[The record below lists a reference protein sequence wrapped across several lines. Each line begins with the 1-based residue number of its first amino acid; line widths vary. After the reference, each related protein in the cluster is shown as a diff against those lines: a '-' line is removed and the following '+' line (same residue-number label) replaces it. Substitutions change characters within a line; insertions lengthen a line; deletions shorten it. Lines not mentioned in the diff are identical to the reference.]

1 MTVVEEMERFSG
13 QFGKRLVVNHA
24 SWHYYRL
31 GTGPPVLW
39 LTGGLRRAALGFAFM
54 ERLAA
59 HHTVIAPDY
68 PPVRTVDEF
77 MIAFDG
83 ILRAETIDT
92 FALGGQSYGGLLAQ
106 AYLAHRTTDVDRLI
120 LSSTGPADY
129 GRAWLPAEKAFIVL
143 ARILPERTVKGLLA
157 GGLLRAITLP
167 EAERAEWVEA
177 IKAIVCNDLSRAD
190 VVSHFAVAS
199 DLIRTG
205 VVTPAAFR
213 AWTGRI
219 VVLSAENDPRQSQKD
234 TPRYVN
240 LFGRGIDV
248 ISLGHLGHAAALV
261 DPNRYVDALEWA
273 LA

>member
-13 QFGKRLVVNHA
+13 QFGKRLVVNRA

-83 ILRAETIDT
+83 ILRTESIDT

-129 GRAWLPAEKAFIVL
+129 GRAWLPAEKVFMVL

-177 IKAIVCNDLSRAD
+177 IKSNRAQRSVPCRRGLAFCRCLRPDPHWRRDPRRLPYLDRSHRRPQRRERSDAEQEGCSALHEPVWSRHRRDQPGPSGA
-190 VVSHFAVAS
+190 
-199 DLIRTG
+199 R
-205 VVTPAAFR
+205 R
-213 AWTGRI
+213 CTGRP
-219 VVLSAENDPRQSQKD
+219 E
-234 TPRYVN
+234 
-240 LFGRGIDV
+240 
-248 ISLGHLGHAAALV
+248 
-261 DPNRYVDALEWA
+261 
-273 LA
+273 